1 MTIETPQDLQGLL
14 AIGRIVAQTLDYM
27 RRQLRPGMTTKELDD
42 LARQFLDQHQAR
54 SAPALT
60 YNFPGTTC
68 ISINDQATHGIPGE
82 RQIKAGD
89 IVKLDVAAERNG
101 YYADA
106 AITVAVPPVARVHQ
120 RLCACAEAALR
131 AGIAAAQVGQPL
143 SAIGRAAEG
152 IARRYGYSI
161 VRELHGHGVGRGLHE
176 APKLI
181 PQYYTPS
188 ASQRLTEG
196 LVLTVEP
203 HIAAGSSRVVDHADG
218 WTISTRD
225 RSPVAMYEHTIIVT
239 SHQPIVVT
247 AAARAPR
254 QA

>member
-42 LARQFLDQHQAR
+42 LARQFLGQHQAR

-68 ISINDQATHGIPGE
+68 ISINDQATHGIPGD

-106 AITVAVPPVARVHQ
+106 AITVAVPPAATGTEASRTSRARTTWFN
-120 RLCACAEAALR
+120 
-131 AGIAAAQVGQPL
+131 GSFW
-143 SAIGRAAEG
+143 SA
-152 IARRYGYSI
+152 
-161 VRELHGHGVGRGLHE
+161 
-176 APKLI
+176 
-181 PQYYTPS
+181 T
-188 ASQRLTEG
+188 
-196 LVLTVEP
+196 
-203 HIAAGSSRVVDHADG
+203 
-218 WTISTRD
+218 
-225 RSPVAMYEHTIIVT
+225 
-239 SHQPIVVT
+239 
-247 AAARAPR
+247 
-254 QA
+254 